1 MQDVGGCSNSLH
13 LLLEAFPF
21 HPARGADWQCFWIT
35 CIAKDRK
42 FAKAVTW
49 ARLGLLVQA

>member
-35 CIAKDRK
+35 CIAKDGK
-42 FAKAVTW
+42 FATAVTW